1 MRASLGHTMQYILQA
16 SQDTACVHH
25 LATQCSTYCRQA
37 RTQHAC
43 ITWPHNAVHIAGKPG
58 HSMRASLG
66 HTMQYILQ
74 ASQDTACVHHL
85 ATMQYILQAT
95 QDTACVHHLATQCST
110 YCRQAR
116 TQHACITWPQC
127 STYCRQA
134 RTQHAC
140 ITWPQCSAY
149 CRQGQHTPIR
159 YASDM

>member
-85 ATMQYILQAT
+85 AT
-95 QDTACVHHLATQCST
+95 QCST

-116 TQHACITWPQC
+116 TQHACITWPHNAVHIAGKPGH
-127 STYCRQA
+127 SMR
-134 RTQHAC
+134 
-140 ITWPQCSAY
+140 
-149 CRQGQHTPIR
+149 
-159 YASDM
+159 ASLGHNAVHIAGKPGHSMRASLGHNAVHIAGKPGHSNTICQ